1 MRGGLIVNI
10 IVHMPKT
17 DKIAELQNKVAEV
30 HSDMVMSYINN
41 LSCSKEQKLKL
52 VESLQSVERD

>member
-1 MRGGLIVNI
+1 VNI

-52 VESLQSVERD
+52 VEALQSVERD